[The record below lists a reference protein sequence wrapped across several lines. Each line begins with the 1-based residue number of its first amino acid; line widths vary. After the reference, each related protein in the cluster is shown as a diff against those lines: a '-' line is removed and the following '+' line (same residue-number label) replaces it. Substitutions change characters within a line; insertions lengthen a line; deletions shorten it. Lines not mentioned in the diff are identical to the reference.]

1 MSAKTKNRQKKRQ
14 ALQGDDFESREAAR
28 QIAEVAE
35 QVAQAR
41 NANPDPDSDDVPM
54 LTDVLGEV
62 VTDEPEPADAEVA
75 FSDGPISEEDW
86 NEIAL
91 LVQKNV
97 MKSMTR
103 RTDELVHGELR
114 NQLDE
119 LLDRGAERLM
129 ADIKNTIQQTISEAV
144 SEAIAQELSSA
155 RKEARSSKTSN
166 EQDKN
171 G

>member
-1 MSAKTKNRQKKRQ
+1 MGKARNRQKKRQ
-14 ALQGDDFESREAAR
+14 VLQVNDAESSEAAR
-28 QIAEVAE
+28 QIAQVAE

-41 NANPDPDSDDVPM
+41 RDPTGGDDLDVPM
-54 LTDVLGEV
+54 LTEELDHSRTGGAEL
-62 VTDEPEPADAEVA
+62 ADAEVA
-75 FSDGPISEEDW
+75 FSDGPVSEEDW

-103 RTDELVHGELR
+103 RTDELVNGELR

-129 ADIKNTIQQTISEAV
+129 ADIKNTMQQSISEAV
-144 SEAIAQELSSA
+144 SEAIAQELSRA
-155 RKEARSSKTSN
+155 RKEIRRTENSN
-166 EQDKN
+166 
-171 G
+171 

>member
-1 MSAKTKNRQKKRQ
+1 MSSKTRNRQKKRQ
-14 ALQGDDFESREAAR
+14 ALQGNDVESQEAAR
-28 QIAEVAE
+28 QIAEVAA

-41 NANPDPDSDDVPM
+41 NDATEPSDDEVPM
-54 LTDVLGEV
+54 LTEELGQTSEV
-62 VTDEPEPADAEVA
+62 SDAEPADAEVQ
-75 FSDGPISEEDW
+75 FSDGPVSEEDW

-103 RTDELVHGELR
+103 RTDEFVHGDLR

-129 ADIKNTIQQTISEAV
+129 ADIKNTLQQTISDAV
-144 SEAIAQELSSA
+144 SEAIAQELSQA
-155 RKEARSSKTSN
+155 RKEVRRTENSN
-166 EQDKN
+166 
-171 G
+171 